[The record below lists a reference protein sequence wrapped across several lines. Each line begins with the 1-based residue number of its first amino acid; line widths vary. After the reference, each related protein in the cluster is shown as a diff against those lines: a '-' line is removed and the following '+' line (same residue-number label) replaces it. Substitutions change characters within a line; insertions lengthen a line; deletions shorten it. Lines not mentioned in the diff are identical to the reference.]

1 MITKL
6 KLAKNEET
14 FSLLEEFVPGYNKD
28 RALNGIGLRLRTEEA
43 CTKYMLELNIALNK
57 AKLEKQKLLDL
68 QKKYNTTYPSDN
80 KNCLSTPHLIFN
92 KVRSTMAEIKSS
104 IVRFCPKNSRRAA
117 GTNCTSEQTLNSS
130 YLCNKMPYSK
140 DLYQDLYPAF
150 INTLMQSLEQYM
162 NEISEIILIANS
174 LIAEEKDIRNDDV
187 LLKEI
192 ETASRKEIEET
203 AISMRDQK
211 LLSDEGITPQDF
223 EQRLKNAKH
232 ISELRKQQYHNISHK
247 DYRIKVF
254 KDVIMRGMTND
265 LTDEESKVWVNEND
279 YTFVKQ
285 KVRTAIKVMR
295 NKDDLPKQKM
305 RNADGYIIKP
315 IYIASFMKWCKV
327 DKSHYKD
334 FVTYLTHQFTN
345 APLNIP
351 NYKSITAALASPKND
366 QIQSYF
372 GVFDSFAND

>member
-1 MITKL
+1 MITNL

-28 RALNGIGLRLRTEEA
+28 RALNGIGLRLKTEEA
-43 CTKYMLELNIALNK
+43 CSKYTLELNIALNK

-80 KNCLSTPHLIFN
+80 KNCLSTPHFLFN
-92 KVRSTMAEIKSS
+92 KVKSTMAEIKSS

-117 GTNCTSEQTLNSS
+117 GTNCTSEQTLSNS
-130 YLCNKMPYSK
+130 YLCNKIPYYK
-140 DLYQDLYPAF
+140 DLYPDIYPAF
-150 INTLMQSLEQYM
+150 VDTLLLSLEQYM
-162 NEISEIILIANS
+162 NEVSEIIIIAQDLIT
-174 LIAEEKDIRNDDV
+174 EEKNIRDDDV

-192 ETASRKEIEET
+192 ETESRKEIEET
-203 AISMRDQK
+203 AISLRDNK
-211 LLSDEGITPQDF
+211 LLSDEGITPKDF

-232 ISELRKQQYHNISHK
+232 ISELRKQLYHNISHK
-247 DYRIKVF
+247 DYRIKVY
-254 KDVIMRGMTND
+254 KDVIMRGMAND

-285 KVRTAIKVMR
+285 KVRTAIKVMQK
-295 NKDDLPKQKM
+295 KDDLPKQKM

-315 IYIASFMKWCKV
+315 IYIASFVKWCRV
-327 DKSHYKD
+327 EKSHYKD

-345 APLNIP
+345 APLKIP
-351 NYKSITAALASPKND
+351 NYKSITAALSSPKVAL
-366 QIQSYF
+366 IQSYF
-372 GVFDSFAND
+372 GDFDSFANN